1 MLFAQSSVF
10 PASGVQTIVS
20 NPIPKNM
27 NIHEYQGKDILRKF
41 GVAVPRGIVAYS
53 PEEAKQAAA
62 QLFEELGCPVV
73 VVKAQIHA
81 GGRGKAGG
89 VKLAKSPEEAH
100 EIAHQMIGLTL
111 VTHQT
116 GPEGKVIG
124 RLLVEEGMNIE
135 KEFYVGIT
143 LDRSTSK
150 NVPMVSTEGGMEIEK
165 VAEETPERLLK
176 IQIDPL
182 FGMQGFQA
190 REAAFFLQLQGEQFR
205 NAVNFITA
213 LYNAY
218 IAIDAAIA
226 EINPLVVTKEG
237 KVLALDAK
245 INFDDNALYRHKDF
259 LELRDT
265 NEEDPFEVEAS
276 KSNLNYVRLDGNV
289 GCMVNGAGLAMG
301 TMDIIQLAGGKPANF
316 LDVGGSAS
324 PQTVEEGFKIILS
337 DKNVKAILVNIFGG
351 IVRCDRVAGGII
363 EAAKKIGLHLPVIV
377 RLEGTNA
384 PIAQQML
391 DDSGLNLIAAKGLR
405 DAAQKVQEALIA
417 S

>member
-1 MLFAQSSVF
+1 
-10 PASGVQTIVS
+10 
-20 NPIPKNM
+20 M

-41 GVAVPRGIVAYS
+41 GVAVPKGIVAYS
-53 PEEAKQAAA
+53 PEEAKTAAE
-62 QLFEELGCPVV
+62 QLFEELSCPVV

-89 VKLAKSPEEAH
+89 VKLAKSAEEAF
-100 EIAHQMIGLTL
+100 EIAQQLIGLTL

-116 GPEGKVIG
+116 GPEGKEVR

-143 LDRSTSK
+143 LDRSTSQ
-150 NVPMVSTEGGMEIEK
+150 NVLMVSTEGGMEIEK
-165 VAEETPERLLK
+165 VAEETPEKLLK

-182 FGMQGFQA
+182 YGMQGFQA
-190 REAAFFLQLQGEQFR
+190 REAAFFLGLEGEQFR
-205 NAVNFITA
+205 NAVNFISA
-213 LYNAY
+213 LYKAY
-218 IAIDAAIA
+218 TSIDAAIA

-245 INFDDNALYRHKDF
+245 INFDDNALYRHKEF
-259 LELRDT
+259 IELRDIS
-265 NEEDPFEVEAS
+265 EEDPFEVEAS

-289 GCMVNGAGLAMG
+289 GCMVNGAGLAMA
-301 TMDIIQLAGGKPANF
+301 TMDMIQLAGGKPANF

-363 EAAKKIGLHLPVIV
+363 EAATKIGLHLPVIV

-384 PIAQQML
+384 PIAQKML
-391 DDSGLNLIAAKGLR
+391 DDSGLNLISANGLR
-405 DAAQKVQEALIA
+405 DAAQKVNKALSMA
-417 S
+417 

>member
-1 MLFAQSSVF
+1 
-10 PASGVQTIVS
+10 
-20 NPIPKNM
+20 M

-41 GVAVPRGIVAYS
+41 GVAVPKGIVALS
-53 PEEAKQAAA
+53 PDEAKQAAK
-62 QLFEELGCPVV
+62 QLFEETGSSVV

-89 VKLAKSPEEAH
+89 VKLAKSPEEAFA
-100 EIAHQMIGLTL
+100 IASEMIGLTL

-116 GPEGKVIG
+116 GPEGKEVR

-150 NVPMVSTEGGMEIEK
+150 NVLMISTEGGMEIEK
-165 VAEETPERLLK
+165 VAEESPERLLK

-190 REAAFFLQLQGEQFR
+190 REAAFFLGLQGDQFR

-218 IAIDAAIA
+218 TSIDASLA
-226 EINPLVVTKEG
+226 EINPLVITKEG
-237 KVLALDAK
+237 KVIALDAK

-259 LELRDT
+259 VELRDIH
-265 NEEDPFEVEAS
+265 EEDPFEVEAS

-301 TMDIIQLAGGKPANF
+301 TMDMIQLAGGKPANF
-316 LDVGGSAS
+316 LDVGGTANA
-324 PQTVEEGFKIILS
+324 QTVEEGFKIIMS
-337 DKNVKAILVNIFGG
+337 DKNVKAILINIFGG
-351 IVRCDRVAGGII
+351 IVRCDRVASGII
-363 EAAKKIGLHLPVIV
+363 EAAKKIDLHLPVIV

-384 PIAQQML
+384 PIAQKML
-391 DDSGLNLIAAKGLR
+391 DESGLNLIAAKGLR
-405 DAAQKVQEALIA
+405 DAAQKVQEALAIA
-417 S
+417 

>member
-1 MLFAQSSVF
+1 
-10 PASGVQTIVS
+10 
-20 NPIPKNM
+20 M

-41 GVAVPRGIVAYS
+41 GVAVPNGIVAYS
-53 PEEAKQAAA
+53 PDVAKVAAH
-62 QLFEELGCPVV
+62 QLFEEIGCPVV

-89 VKLAKSPEEAH
+89 VKLAKSPAEAFA
-100 EIAHQMIGLTL
+100 IAEQLIGLTL

-116 GPEGKVIG
+116 GPEGKEIR

-135 KEFYVGIT
+135 KEFYVGVT

-150 NVPMVSTEGGMEIEK
+150 NVLMISTEGGMEIEK
-165 VAEETPERLLK
+165 VAEESPERLLK
-176 IQIDPL
+176 IHIDPL
-182 FGMQGFQA
+182 FGIQGFQA
-190 REAAFFLQLQGEQFR
+190 REAAFFLGLKGDQFR
-205 NAVNFITA
+205 NAVSFITA

-218 IAIDAAIA
+218 ISIDAALA

-237 KVLALDAK
+237 RVLALDAK
-245 INFDDNALYRHKDF
+245 INFDDNALFRHKDF

-265 NEEDPFEVEAS
+265 HEEDPLEVEAS
-276 KSNLNYVRLDGNV
+276 LSNLNYVRLDGNV

-316 LDVGGSAS
+316 LDVGGTAS
-324 PQTVEEGFKIILS
+324 PHTVEEGFKIILS

-351 IVRCDRVAGGII
+351 IVRCDRVAAGII

-384 PIAQQML
+384 PVAQKML
-391 DDSGLNLIAAKGLR
+391 DESGLNLIAAKGLR
-405 DAAQKVQEALIA
+405 DAAQKVQEALAA